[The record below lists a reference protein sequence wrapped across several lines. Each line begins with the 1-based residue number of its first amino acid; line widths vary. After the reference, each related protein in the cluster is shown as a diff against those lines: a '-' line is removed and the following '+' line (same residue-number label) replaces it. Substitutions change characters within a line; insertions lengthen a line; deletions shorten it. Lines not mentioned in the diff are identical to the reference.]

1 MTNPRF
7 YSLGLL
13 ALFCAG
19 SVRSQTFGL
28 TQREP
33 NMTLRMPASPPVY
46 GYATSNAFGS
56 LAFTDPIAIAS
67 PPGETDRLFVA
78 EQRGRIAVITNL
90 ATPARTVF
98 LDISARVAGGVPSDE
113 RGLLGLAFHPG
124 YATNRYF
131 YVFYSTL
138 STTPGIAT
146 NALHERL
153 SRFQAMAD
161 NPNQA
166 DANSELILLN
176 QYDQAVNHN
185 GGDLHFG
192 PDGYLYVS
200 IGDEG
205 GGGDTYNNSQR
216 IDKDF
221 FSAILR
227 LDVDKRNSNLEPNP
241 HPASV
246 TNASGL
252 ANYSV
257 PADNPFVGA
266 TNFNGLSVNL
276 ATVRTEFW
284 AVGLRNPWRFSLDP
298 ATAILYC
305 ADVGQDVWE
314 EVDLIVKGGNY
325 GWNYREA
332 LHEYPP
338 GSSRTPPPGF
348 APLSPII
355 EYRHGGA
362 TNQGYSITGGL
373 VYRGNRISQLFG
385 AYVFADYV
393 SGNVWMLRSD
403 GTNAVPFTRL
413 TGNTGISAFGV
424 DPSNGDILLADQG
437 ADTIKRLV
445 YNTNVVS
452 GEALPPTLAD
462 TGAFS
467 DLTSLTPNAGIVPYD
482 INVPFWSDN
491 ARKTRWFSVPD
502 TNLTIGFNPD
512 GNWSFPTG
520 AVWIKHFDLELTN
533 GVPESRKRLE
543 TRFIVR
549 NAGGIYGVTYRW
561 DSATNATLVPEGGM
575 DETFV
580 VDDGGT
586 VRTQVWHYPS
596 RAECLACHTA
606 AGGGA
611 LGFNT
616 PQINRDLD
624 YGSGAE
630 SQIDALS
637 RVGYFT
643 APVTN
648 VNTLRALAHPTN
660 TAYSVEYRVHSYL
673 TANCSQC
680 HQPGGTALGFWDARI
695 TTPMSQAGIING
707 VLNNNGGDADNRV
720 IAPGSLDHSMM
731 LTRIPRRGPG
741 QMPPLDSTV
750 LDTDALSLLSAWI
763 TNDLPDYQS
772 FAAWQS
778 AHFGSTTA
786 PDAAADA
793 DPDHDGAN
801 NLLEYFTETD
811 PMSGGDA
818 WKIDAQPGG
827 DAVAISFPQIAN
839 RGFQV
844 EWASALVSP
853 TSWQPLDVAANRP
866 FFSRTNFT
874 TTVTDAITNAP
885 FRFYR
890 VRVFDR

>member
-1 MTNPRF
+1 MRVPR
-7 YSLGLL
+7 LPLL
-13 ALFCAG
+13 IALVVFAG
-19 SVRSQTFGL
+19 VGGWAQTSGL
-28 TQREP
+28 TQRVR
-33 NMTLRMPASPPVY
+33 NTTLHMPASPPAY
-46 GYATSNAFGS
+46 GYQTANSPVPVTGYFINP
-56 LAFTDPIAIAS
+56 TVIAS
-67 PPGETDRLFVA
+67 PPGETNRLFVA
-78 EQRGRIAVITNL
+78 EQAGQIEVVTNL
-90 ATPARTVF
+90 GDTFPMKAPFPF
-98 LDISARVAGGVPSDE
+98 LAVGVAGGTPTDE

-131 YVFYSTL
+131 YVFRTAI

-146 NALHERL
+146 NALHDVL
-153 SRFQAMAD
+153 SRFQTRAD
-161 NPNQA
+161 NPNVA
-166 DANSELILLN
+166 DPNSELILIN
-176 QYDQAVNHN
+176 QYDQAANHN

-200 IGDEG
+200 LGDEG
-205 GGGDTYNNSQR
+205 GGDDQYNNSQR

-221 FSAILR
+221 FSGILR
-227 LDVDKRNSNLEPNP
+227 IDVDKLPTSLPANP
-241 HPASV
+241 HPSN
-246 TNASGL
+246 TNNP
-252 ANYSV
+252 ANTINYAI
-257 PADNPFVGA
+257 PPDNPFVGA
-266 TNFNGLSVNL
+266 TNFNGLPVNS
-276 ATVRTEFW
+276 ANVRTEFY
-284 AVGLRNPWRFSLDP
+284 AVGLRNPWRFSFDP
-298 ATAILYC
+298 ATGFLYC
-305 ADVGQDVWE
+305 GDVGQNAWE
-314 EVDLIVKGGNY
+314 EVDIIVKGGNY
-325 GWNYREA
+325 GWNYREG
-332 LHEYPP
+332 LHP
-338 GSSRTPPPGF
+338 GPRTPPTGF
-348 APLSPII
+348 TSIDPIQ
-355 EYRHGGA
+355 EYGHGNA
-362 TNQGYSITGGL
+362 TNQGNSVTGGV
-373 VYRGNRISQLFG
+373 VYRGKRFSQLFG

-393 SGNVWMLRSD
+393 SGNIWALRYE
-403 GTNAVPFTRL
+403 GTNTVPFGPLTRE
-413 TGNTGISAFGV
+413 GGISAFGI
-424 DPSNGDILLADQG
+424 DPINGDVLMANQG
-437 ADTIKRLV
+437 ADTIKRLT
-445 YNTNVVS
+445 YNTNIS
-452 GEALPPTLAD
+452 GLALPATLAD

-467 DLTSLTPNAGIVPYD
+467 DLVSLAPNPGIVPYD

-491 ARKTRWFSVPD
+491 ARKMRWFSVPD
-502 TNLTIGFNPD
+502 TNLAIGFNPD

-549 NAGGIYGVTYRW
+549 NAGGVYGVTYRW

-575 DETFV
+575 DEAFA

-616 PQINRDLD
+616 PQMNRDID
-624 YGSGAE
+624 YGGGTE
-630 SQIDALS
+630 SQIAALS

-648 VNTLRALAHPTN
+648 LNTLRALAHPTN

-695 TTPMSQAGIING
+695 TTPMSEAGIING
-707 VLNNNGGDADNRV
+707 ALNNNGGDADNRV

-731 LTRIPRRGPG
+731 LTRISQRGPG
-741 QMPPLDSTV
+741 QMPPLDST
-750 LDTDALSLLSAWI
+750 LPDTDALGLLSAWI

-778 AHFGSTTA
+778 AHFGSTTS

-818 WKIDAQPGG
+818 WKINAQPDGG
-827 DAVAISFPQIAN
+827 AVAISFPQIAN

-844 EWASALVSP
+844 EWASAPVSP

-874 TTVTDAITNAP
+874 ATVTDAITNAP
-885 FRFYR
+885 CKFYR